1 MALSRRN
8 LFALGGVTAA
18 AGGLAAC
25 GGSDGS
31 GGGGGNGAGSSELS
45 ILTPIFADS
54 EGKQILEEEIGGSFD
69 GEIGLSVDY
78 TPWDRLNEKISTG
91 IAGGLSTDILMSGV
105 GWVPPFAHKGVF
117 GELDESILDG
127 LGIHE
132 KLLDT
137 CRHDGRL
144 YALPYMMDGRM
155 LIANRRLLEERGLGQ
170 PPETLEDFRELLK
183 EAQGGDIR
191 VPLDMFS
198 NNIRQTWVHLLGA
211 FGGTM
216 FNEDGSAVAFDDGA
230 GEAALEFMLGL
241 IEDGSTSFDV
251 RLAEGQPRPWQQE
264 EVIFEI
270 NSSAFWPGVQ
280 EQSPDMLGED
290 VLEPRLL
297 PGSAGNDPVVFL
309 GGTLV
314 SLGTGAE
321 DAELAQEFIRHL
333 YEPDLLAKTS
343 VDGGQVPAVA
353 DLPEDEELLSNRLL
367 TFVNENLDY
376 ATAFEGG
383 SPAWMEIRGNID
395 AQLEACMT
403 GDQSPADTIAR
414 LVSDAEEAIGRL

>member
-8 LFALGGVTAA
+8 LLALGGATAA

-25 GGSDGS
+25 GG
-31 GGGGGNGAGSSELS
+31 GGGGDGGGGGSSELS

-54 EGKQILEEEIGGSFD
+54 SGKQILEEEIGGSFEE
-69 GEIGLSVDY
+69 EISLAVDY
-78 TPWDRLNEKISTG
+78 TPWDRLNEKVSTG
-91 IAGGLSTDILMSGV
+91 IAGGLATDILMSGV
-105 GWVPPFAHKGVF
+105 GWVPPFADKGVF
-117 GELDESILDG
+117 GELDEGVLEG

-137 CRHDGRL
+137 CRFDGGI

-155 LIANRRLLEERGLGQ
+155 LIANRQLLEERGLGE
-170 PPETLEDFRELLK
+170 PPETLEDFRDVLK

-198 NNIRQTWVHLLGA
+198 NNIRQTWVHLIGA
-211 FGGTM
+211 YGGSM
-216 FNEDGSAVAFDDGA
+216 FSEDGTTVAFDDGA

-241 IEDGSTSFDV
+241 IDDGSTSFDV

-264 EVIFEI
+264 QVIFEI

-280 EQSPDMLGED
+280 QQTPEMLGED
-290 VLEPRLL
+290 VLEPRMM
-297 PGSAGNDPVVFL
+297 PGSSGHDPVIFL

-314 SLGTGAE
+314 SIGASAR
-321 DAELAQEFIRHL
+321 DPELAERFIRHL
-333 YEPDLLAKTS
+333 YEPDLLAMTS
-343 VDGGQVPAVA
+343 IDGGQIPAVA
-353 DLPEDEELLSNRLL
+353 ELPVDEELTSNRLL

-376 ATAFEGG
+376 ATASEGG

-403 GDQSPADTIAR
+403 GEQSPADTIAR
-414 LVSDAEEAIGRL
+414 LKADADEAIGRL